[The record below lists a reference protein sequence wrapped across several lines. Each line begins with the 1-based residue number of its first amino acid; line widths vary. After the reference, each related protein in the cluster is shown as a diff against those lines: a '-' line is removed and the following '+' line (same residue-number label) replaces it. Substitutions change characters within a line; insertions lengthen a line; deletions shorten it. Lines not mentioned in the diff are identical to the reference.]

1 MLLQTWSDN
10 KDYNTVEFVCIVHNS
25 QQLYQKFYNMR
36 TSDESVILQ
45 SCFLDVLPR
54 YTKTKAV
61 KVLGHSDE

>member
-36 TSDESVILQ
+36 TSDESV
-45 SCFLDVLPR
+45 LPR
-54 YTKTKAV
+54 HTKTKAV